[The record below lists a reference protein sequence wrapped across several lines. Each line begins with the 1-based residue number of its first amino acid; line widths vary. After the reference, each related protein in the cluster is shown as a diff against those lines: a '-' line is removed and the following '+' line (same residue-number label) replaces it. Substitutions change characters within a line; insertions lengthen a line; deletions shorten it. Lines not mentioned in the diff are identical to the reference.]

1 MIGKSQEGTGREDGD
16 ITQLLVHIAHHPQ
29 TPERTLDVF
38 TTFVS
43 DKDFVGVARRM
54 KKEDLGKLVDVIDQ
68 VRSPDS

>member
-1 MIGKSQEGTGREDGD
+1 M
-16 ITQLLVHIAHHPQ
+16 LVHIAHHPE

-43 DKDFVGVARRM
+43 DKNFVGVARRM
-54 KKEDLGKLVDVIDQ
+54 KKEDSGKLVDVIDQ